1 MAISGPQQQVFDYV
15 NEQTEACDVRV
26 FPIGIGGGVSSSLI
40 EGIARSGRGFSQMVA
55 ENEKLDRKIVR
66 TLKGALTPHIKDYR
80 LEVTYDDDSVESV
93 TDSRHV
99 TVRFE
104 DKISDKTDV
113 KPVSLYDTEA
123 VRHTPNPTSLQTS
136 SLVFRKLI
144 EHKILQTPHEIS
156 PLFPFNRTC
165 LYLLMSPTTVSGT
178 PKSVVPKGTSPQGP
192 LELEIPVEAPTALD
206 QMIHQLAAR
215 KAIQEL
221 KEGRGWI
228 TEVITEGEKPGETIS
243 IGEKYPAKTA
253 LLQRREAVR
262 LGVEFQ
268 VGGKLCSFVAV
279 ESKEAEMAE
288 KRRRATDRCVRSGFD
303 EEDRDWDIVGNHFDA
318 FKSQCPTSEG
328 SDKTPEEEGDF
339 QSVGVRGSRSSHVE
353 LEAEVEEEEQCDD
366 SDKDMDFGLFDSG
379 TPPASDACYGRGALC
394 LNNPASADSWNNA
407 PSRFFKRNDSSSGG
421 ETGADSASL
430 DKGMLLEGFIA
441 EQSFEGSWTPI
452 SMSLRKKIG
461 IDLDVYSKAV
471 NNLVKSEYS
480 LD

>member
-113 KPVSLYDTEA
+113 KPVS
-123 VRHTPNPTSLQTS
+123 
-136 SLVFRKLI
+136 F
-144 EHKILQTPHEIS
+144 
-156 PLFPFNRTC
+156 
-165 LYLLMSPTTVSGT
+165 GT

-192 LELEIPVEAPTALD
+192 LELEITVEAPTALD

-339 QSVGVRGSRSSHVE
+339 QSVGVRGLRSSHVE

-366 SDKDMDFGLFDSG
+366 SDKDMDFGIFDSG

-394 LNNPASADSWNNA
+394 LNSPASADSWNNA